1 MPFSQGVSIKN
12 TDPVAYTLEI
22 SLGTDALLLTR
33 AAGSGSLAFDSV
45 KAVYTLTFT
54 QWPGADE
61 EEALLYVSEQI
72 PSDITEGY
80 GAYTLSVKKI

>member
-12 TDPVAYTLEI
+12 ADRAAYTLEI
-22 SLGTDALLLTR
+22 SLGTDALLLT
-33 AAGSGSLAFDSV
+33 APGLGSLAFDSV

-54 QWPGADE
+54 QWPGAAE